1 MPYFSQAVELSTLPP
16 MNTALG
22 LGAVEPPPVTTN
34 GNGDGVVVEP
44 TNNTDVVVTTP
55 VASVARPWMLPMP
68 IALQTFSIASGI
80 AGGLAGFLLASRVQ
94 NSLRVSATQVMM
106 ATGLSILATFGAI
119 FVIRTVEEW
128 PAE

>member
-1 MPYFSQAVELSTLPP
+1 MGG
-16 MNTALG
+16 MLG
-22 LGAVEPPPVTTN
+22 SVEPTPTNNADTSIEPNNNGTVIVPVTT
-34 GNGDGVVVEP
+34 
-44 TNNTDVVVTTP
+44 
-55 VASVARPWMLPMP
+55 AARPWMLPTP

-94 NSLRVSATQVMM
+94 NSLHVSTTQVMM

>member
-1 MPYFSQAVELSTLPP
+1 MSYLSQPVELHSLPP

-22 LGAVEPPPVTTN
+22 LETAEPSPPMDNGTSVEPDADGNGTAIEPVTTA
-34 GNGDGVVVEP
+34 
-44 TNNTDVVVTTP
+44 TK
-55 VASVARPWMLPMP
+55 PWMLSTP

-94 NSLRVSATQVMM
+94 DSLRVSTTQVMM

-128 PAE
+128 PAAE